1 MKIAFG
7 PNDYVEMC
15 GSGENG
21 SLTEQEFELF
31 KSSVNKFFDERREKL
46 EQDRLRL
53 EQEKNKINQKNI
65 KEIST
70 HCSEIIKNVC
80 CAASIVS
87 SSSNRD
93 IQEKMIDYFV
103 DGYDPALDDL
113 DLTGPKDEETSKP
126 ETKTPTDSK
135 E

>member
-7 PNDYVEMC
+7 PNDYVEMI

-31 KSSVNKFFDERREKL
+31 KSSVNKFFDERKEK
-46 EQDRLRL
+46 L

-70 HCSEIIKNVC
+70 RCSEIVKNVC
-80 CAASIVS
+80 YAVSITS
-87 SSSNRD
+87 SDHD
-93 IQEKMIDYFV
+93 IQEKVIDYFV
-103 DGYDPALDDL
+103 DGYDPALNGL
-113 DLTGPKDEETSKP
+113 DLTEPKDEE
-126 ETKTPTDSK
+126 ETKPKTLPSK
-135 E
+135 N

>member
-7 PNDYVEMC
+7 PNDYVEMI

-31 KSSVNKFFDERREKL
+31 KSSVNKFFDERKEK
-46 EQDRLRL
+46 L

-70 HCSEIIKNVC
+70 RCSEIVKNVC
-80 CAASIVS
+80 YAVSITS
-87 SSSNRD
+87 SDHD
-93 IQEKMIDYFV
+93 IQEKVIDYFV
-103 DGYDPALDDL
+103 DGYDPALDGL
-113 DLTGPKDEETSKP
+113 DLTGPKDEEKTKPKTLPSKN
-126 ETKTPTDSK
+126 
-135 E
+135 

>member
-7 PNDYVEMC
+7 PNDYIEMS

-46 EQDRLRL
+46 EQDRLKL
-53 EQEKNKINQKNI
+53 EQEKNKITQKNI

-87 SSSNRD
+87 SD
-93 IQEKMIDYFV
+93 HTIQEKMIDYFV
-103 DGYDPALDDL
+103 DGYDPALDGL
-113 DLTGPKDEETSKP
+113 DLTGPKDEEETKP
-126 ETKTPTDSK
+126 ETPADSK
-135 E
+135 N

>member
-7 PNDYVEMC
+7 PNDYVEMI

-31 KSSVNKFFDERREKL
+31 KSSVNKFFDERKEK
-46 EQDRLRL
+46 L

-70 HCSEIIKNVC
+70 RCSEIVKNVC
-80 CAASIVS
+80 YAVSITS
-87 SSSNRD
+87 SDHD
-93 IQEKMIDYFV
+93 IQEKVIDYFV
-103 DGYDPALDDL
+103 DGYDPALDGL
-113 DLTGPKDEETSKP
+113 DLTEPKDEE
-126 ETKTPTDSK
+126 ETKPKTLPSK
-135 E
+135 N

>member
-7 PNDYVEMC
+7 PNDYVEMI

-31 KSSVNKFFDERREKL
+31 KSSVNKFFDERKEK
-46 EQDRLRL
+46 L

-70 HCSEIIKNVC
+70 RCSEIVKNVC
-80 CAASIVS
+80 YAVSITS
-87 SSSNRD
+87 SDHD
-93 IQEKMIDYFV
+93 IQEKVIDYFV
-103 DGYDPALDDL
+103 DGYDPALDGL
-113 DLTGPKDEETSKP
+113 DLTGPKDEETKPKTLPSKN
-126 ETKTPTDSK
+126 
-135 E
+135 

>member
-7 PNDYVEMC
+7 PNDYVEMI

-31 KSSVNKFFDERREKL
+31 KSSVNKFFDERKEK
-46 EQDRLRL
+46 L

-70 HCSEIIKNVC
+70 RCSEIVKNVC
-80 CAASIVS
+80 YAVSITS
-87 SSSNRD
+87 SDHD
-93 IQEKMIDYFV
+93 IQEKVIDYFV

-113 DLTGPKDEETSKP
+113 YLTGPKDEETKQKTLPSK
-126 ETKTPTDSK
+126 D
-135 E
+135 

>member
-7 PNDYVEMC
+7 PNDYIEMC

-46 EQDRLRL
+46 EQDRLKL

-87 SSSNRD
+87 SSNRD

-113 DLTGPKDEETSKP
+113 NLTGPKDEEETKP
-126 ETKTPTDSK
+126 ETPTSSK
-135 E
+135 I

>member
-7 PNDYVEMC
+7 PNDYVEMV

-31 KSSVNKFFDERREKL
+31 KSSVNKFFDERKEK
-46 EQDRLRL
+46 L

-70 HCSEIIKNVC
+70 RCSEIVKNVC
-80 CAASIVS
+80 YAVSITS
-87 SSSNRD
+87 SDHD
-93 IQEKMIDYFV
+93 IQEKVIDYFV
-103 DGYDPALDDL
+103 DGYDPALDGL
-113 DLTGPKDEETSKP
+113 DLTGPKDEETKP
-126 ETKTPTDSK
+126 KTPTSSNSLNA
-135 E
+135 

>member
-7 PNDYVEMC
+7 PNDYVEMI

-31 KSSVNKFFDERREKL
+31 KSSVNKFIDERKEK
-46 EQDRLRL
+46 L

-70 HCSEIIKNVC
+70 RCSEIVKNVC
-80 CAASIVS
+80 YAVSITS
-87 SSSNRD
+87 SDHD
-93 IQEKMIDYFV
+93 IQEKVIDYFV
-103 DGYDPALDDL
+103 DGYDPALDGL
-113 DLTGPKDEETSKP
+113 DLTEPKDEE
-126 ETKTPTDSK
+126 ETKPKTLPSK
-135 E
+135 N

>member
-7 PNDYVEMC
+7 PNDYVEMI

-31 KSSVNKFFDERREKL
+31 KSSVNKFFDERKEK
-46 EQDRLRL
+46 L

-70 HCSEIIKNVC
+70 RCSEIVKNVC
-80 CAASIVS
+80 YAVSITS
-87 SSSNRD
+87 SDHD
-93 IQEKMIDYFV
+93 IQEKVIDYFV
-103 DGYDPALDDL
+103 DGYDPALDGL
-113 DLTGPKDEETSKP
+113 DLTGSKDEEKTKP
-126 ETKTPTDSK
+126 ETLAKSSK
-135 E
+135 D

>member
-7 PNDYVEMC
+7 PNDYVEMI

-31 KSSVNKFFDERREKL
+31 KSSVNKFFDERKEK
-46 EQDRLRL
+46 L

-70 HCSEIIKNVC
+70 RCSEIVKNVC
-80 CAASIVS
+80 YAVSITS
-87 SSSNRD
+87 SDHD
-93 IQEKMIDYFV
+93 IQEKVIDYFV
-103 DGYDPALDDL
+103 DGYDPALDGL
-113 DLTGPKDEETSKP
+113 DLTGPKEEETKP
-126 ETKTPTDSK
+126 FTKTLTDSK
-135 E
+135 N

>member
-7 PNDYVEMC
+7 PNDYVEMI

-31 KSSVNKFFDERREKL
+31 KSSVNKFFDERKEK
-46 EQDRLRL
+46 L

-70 HCSEIIKNVC
+70 RCSEIVKNVC
-80 CAASIVS
+80 YAVSITS
-87 SSSNRD
+87 SDHD
-93 IQEKMIDYFV
+93 IQEKVIDYFV
-103 DGYDPALDDL
+103 DGYDPALDGL
-113 DLTGPKDEETSKP
+113 DLTRPKDEETKQKTLPSKN
-126 ETKTPTDSK
+126 
-135 E
+135 

>member
-7 PNDYVEMC
+7 PNDYVEMI

-31 KSSVNKFFDERREKL
+31 KSSVNKFFDERKEK
-46 EQDRLRL
+46 L

-70 HCSEIIKNVC
+70 RCSEIVKNVC
-80 CAASIVS
+80 YAVSITS
-87 SSSNRD
+87 SDHD
-93 IQEKMIDYFV
+93 IQEKVIDYFV
-103 DGYDPALDDL
+103 DGYDPALDGI
-113 DLTGPKDEETSKP
+113 DLTGPKDEEETKP
-126 ETKTPTDSK
+126 FTKTPTSSNSLNT
-135 E
+135 

>member
-7 PNDYVEMC
+7 PNDYVEMI

-31 KSSVNKFFDERREKL
+31 KSSVNKFFDERKEK
-46 EQDRLRL
+46 L

-70 HCSEIIKNVC
+70 RCSEIVKNVC
-80 CAASIVS
+80 YAASITS
-87 SSSNRD
+87 SDHD
-93 IQEKMIDYFV
+93 IQEKVIDYFV
-103 DGYDPALDDL
+103 DGYDPALDGL
-113 DLTGPKDEETSKP
+113 DLTGPKDEETQTSSK
-126 ETKTPTDSK
+126 
-135 E
+135 